1 MNILSIITSEDL
13 SSGGPIYLCNSQ
25 KKFLSKKCYIKI
37 FSINNIGVVKFFLF
51 FLGYKRKKILNI
63 LVKFS
68 LVHFHEVW
76 NIRHHLLAIILR
88 RLSIPFIFSVH
99 GHFDI
104 WSLNKNYFLKKIFYF
119 LFKKN
124 FIYSSGLQI
133 SSIEELKQAKIFLN
147 NANINFFL
155 ISNGVDININDI
167 DFNKKRLDS
176 NNIKLIFFGRIHYKK
191 GIELLLYALKKI
203 LSDKKDQIIN
213 YSLTIVGPGEKYYIK
228 QIKNLILDLKLTSVV
243 KFLEPIYEERDKIN
257 LLTSYDIFLLPSYE
271 EADSIALKEALACGL
286 PVIISKQCR
295 FNEVEIFNCGLIL
308 ENNTSDDLFIAI
320 KKMSDTKL
328 LATMSKN
335 SAQLIDKK
343 YKSSLMNEN
352 FYEIYFDVMNG
363 TRVAKNWAC
372 NNYRL

>member
-1 MNILSIITSEDL
+1 MNILSIIDSKDL

-37 FSINNIGVVKFFLF
+37 FSVNNIDIVKFILF
-51 FLGYKRKKILNI
+51 VLGYKRKKIIDI
-63 LVKFS
+63 LLKFS
-68 LVHFHEVW
+68 LVHFHDVW
-76 NIRHHLLAIILR
+76 SIRHHLLAIILR
-88 RLSIPFIFSVH
+88 KLSIPYIFSVH

-104 WSLNKNYFLKKIFYF
+104 WSLKKKYFLKKIFYF

-124 FIYSSGLQI
+124 FILTSGLQI
-133 SSIEELKQAKIFLN
+133 SSVEELNEAKIFLQN
-147 NANINFFL
+147 ENINFFL

-167 DFNKKRLDS
+167 DSNKKKQDT
-176 NNIKLIFFGRIHYKK
+176 NIIKLLFFGRIHHKK
-191 GIELLLYALKKI
+191 GIELILHSFKKI
-203 LSDKKDQIIN
+203 LSSKKDQTIN
-213 YSLTIVGPGEKYYIK
+213 YSLTIVGPGEKYYLK
-228 QIKNLILDLKLTSVV
+228 KIKNLILDLELTSVV

-308 ENNTSDDLFIAI
+308 KNNTSDDLLIAI
-320 KKMSDTKL
+320 NKMSDTKL

-335 SAQLIDKK
+335 SVQLIDKK